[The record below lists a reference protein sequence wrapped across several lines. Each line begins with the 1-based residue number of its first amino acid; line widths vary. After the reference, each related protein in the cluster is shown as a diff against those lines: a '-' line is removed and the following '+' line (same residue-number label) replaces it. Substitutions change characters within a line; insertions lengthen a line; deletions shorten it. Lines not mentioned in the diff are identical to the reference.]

1 MKSLSWGITEAN
13 VQQPTV
19 SASWVDRTLT
29 HSRPLVR
36 RFPSGNAVYP
46 AASPR
51 AVFNA
56 ERRRDGGHHNL
67 FFDEGN
73 VAAAFH
79 VAGLDIPELLGFR
92 GQTQVFFDIVSG
104 DVIPSHGA
112 QNQITVLDD

>member
-51 AVFNA
+51 AVFSA
-56 ERRRDGGHHNL
+56 ERRRDGSHRNL
-67 FFDEGN
+67 FFAFDEGN
-73 VAAAFH
+73 VAAALH
-79 VAGLDIPELLGFR
+79 ARDSDL
-92 GQTQVFFDIVSG
+92 
-104 DVIPSHGA
+104 
-112 QNQITVLDD
+112 